1 MSSTFG
7 ERLRRAR
14 KRRGLSQ
21 VDVSEA
27 IGLSNKS
34 LSRYEKDDG
43 TPNPETLMRL
53 SRLYDVSSEYLLG
66 LSSDMGRSSDTAQ
79 GEEDLIAMTDN
90 RQSAERLIS
99 FISSSPTMFHAVEN
113 ISRKLANDG
122 FVRLNEWDEWNIEK
136 GGKYFVTRNGSSL
149 IAFRVGSQEPQGF
162 NIYSAHSDSPMFRLK
177 PNAEMFTCGHYV
189 RLNTERYGGM
199 IMPSWLDRPLS
210 VAGRVA
216 VSLQGSLKTV
226 LVNLSDT
233 TLIIPNVA
241 IHLQKNINDGMSY
254 NPTCDT
260 IPIYGSENSKGS
272 FMAKVAAA
280 AGVKEKDIVASELCL
295 YSKSEG
301 VIWGEDGEY
310 VSSPRLDDLQC
321 AYAGMQAIQ
330 ADSHPDRIA
339 VLAIFDNEEVGSGTK
354 QGARSDFLSS
364 AAKRIAEGLGKNL
377 AQMIPQSFAVSAD
390 NAHAVHPNHPEL
402 YDCDNAPFM
411 NKGVVIK
418 HSARQSYATDA
429 VSDAIF
435 SRICMSVGVPVQH
448 FANRSDMPGGGT
460 LGNISTSQLAVATVD
475 VGLAQLAMHSAYET
489 AGSMDT
495 LYMERAASELFRTKI
510 NRTPDGGFKLEAGV

>member
-14 KRRGLSQ
+14 KRRGMSQ
-21 VDVSEA
+21 IDAAEA

-66 LSSDMGRSSDTAQ
+66 LTSDMGRSSDNAQ
-79 GEEDLIAMTDN
+79 EDENLIAMTDN
-90 RQSAERLIS
+90 RESAERLLS

-113 ISRKLANDG
+113 ISRTLLNAG
-122 FVRLNEWDEWNIEK
+122 FTQLNEWENWKIEK
-136 GGKYFVTRNGSSL
+136 GGSYFVTRNGSSI
-149 IAFRVGSQEPQGF
+149 IAFRVGSGDPQGF
-162 NIYSAHSDSPMFRLK
+162 NIYSAHSDSPMFKLK
-177 PNAEMFTCGHYV
+177 PNAEMLTAEHYI

-210 VAGRVA
+210 IAGRVA
-216 VSLQGSLKTV
+216 VSSRDGIKTA
-226 LVNLSDT
+226 LVNLSEDT
-233 TLIIPNVA
+233 LVIPNVA
-241 IHLQKNINDGMSY
+241 IHLQKDINDGKSY
-254 NPTCDT
+254 NPVSDT
-260 IPIYGSENSKGS
+260 VPLYGSEKAKGKL
-272 FMAKVAAA
+272 MAKVAAA
-280 AGVKEKDIVASELCL
+280 AGVKEKDIVSTELCL

-301 VIWGEDGEY
+301 AIWGEGGEY
-310 VSSPRLDDLQC
+310 VSCPRLDDLQC
-321 AYAGMQAIQ
+321 AYAGAQAIRS
-330 ADSHPDRIA
+330 DCHPDRIS
-339 VLAIFDNEEVGSGTK
+339 LTAIFDNEEVGSGTK

-364 AAKRIAEGLGKNL
+364 AARRIAAALGKDL
-377 AQMIPQSFAVSAD
+377 SVILPQSFAVSAD

-402 YDCDNAPFM
+402 YDRGNAPFM
-411 NKGVVIK
+411 NGGVVIK

-429 VSDAIF
+429 VSAAIF
-435 SRICMSVGVPVQH
+435 SKICSSVGVPVQN

-460 LGNISTSQLAVATVD
+460 LGNISTAQLSVSTVD

-489 AGSMDT
+489 AGTMDT
-495 LYMERAASELFRTKI
+495 LYLIRAAAELFRTKI
-510 NRTPDGGFKLEAGV
+510 SRTPDGGFRLETGA